1 MFPEEYVFLMSGY
14 YVGLFY
20 LTLYRIP
27 YRINIMQK
35 EVILEIVL
43 LFYVSLCFGQ
53 KNDTLVVS
61 KNRSADFQEFRIN
74 STLIYQ
80 YQKPKFFEFVTKI
93 PNSIAILGDQF
104 IQKDN
109 LIWFGS
115 SIGATAALVPFD
127 QNMVDSS
134 RDFGQKIGFNES
146 HNYSGPVKMF
156 PKDLNSAIYRFGNGF
171 TAILIGGGL
180 LTYGLKNNDYRAV
193 QTSSEIM
200 EGLIVSG
207 FFVQTVKRITG
218 RESPF
223 IAEENGNKN
232 GKWTLF
238 PSFSAYARNTPNYDA
253 MPSGHLVSILT
264 TVVIISENYKEIK
277 WIKPV
282 SYGFI
287 GLMCFEMT
295 QSKVHWVSDYPLALF
310 MGYIIGKSIVKSRID
325 ERKELKI
332 GYSKFVKPK
341 LNYTF
346 STTQNYTLAGIRI
359 IF

>member
-1 MFPEEYVFLMSGY
+1 VEYG
-14 YVGLFY
+14 
-20 LTLYRIP
+20 

-35 EVILEIVL
+35 EFVLKAVL
-43 LFYVSLCFGQ
+43 LFYVSLSFGQ
-53 KNDTLVVS
+53 KNDSLSVS
-61 KNRSADFQEFRIN
+61 NNLNKDFQEFRIN
-74 STLIYQ
+74 NNLSYQ
-80 YQKPKFFEFVTKI
+80 YQKPKFFDFVTKI

-104 IQKDN
+104 VQKDN

-127 QNMVDSS
+127 QNMVNSS
-134 RDFGQKIGFNES
+134 RDFGQEIGFNES
-146 HNYSGPVKMF
+146 HNYSGPLKMF

-180 LTYGLKNNDYRAV
+180 LTYGLKNDDYRAV
-193 QTSSEIM
+193 QTSSEIL

-207 FFVQTVKRITG
+207 FFVQTVKRTTG

-223 IAEENGNKN
+223 IAEENGNEG

-238 PSFSAYARNTPNYDA
+238 PSFKAYATNTPHYDA
-253 MPSGHLVSILT
+253 MPSGHLVTIMT
-264 TVVIISENYKEIK
+264 TIVIVSENYKEIK

-282 SYGFI
+282 SYGLI

-310 MGYIIGKSIVKSRID
+310 MGYIIGKSIVKSRIN
-325 ERKELKI
+325 EKKELKT
-332 GYSKFVKPK
+332 GHSERVKPK
-341 LNYTF
+341 FNYTF
-346 STTQNYTLAGIRI
+346 STIQNYTLAGMRI
-359 IF
+359 VF